1 MSGNYQKLNWQE
13 KINEYTIDCLLDIAI
28 HPADSK
34 IILLIIPGVDGSVDG
49 YENKYITIADD
60 IQKKFDAAV
69 VRISNPFVSSYL
81 WESNIR
87 KALQFIEDNAKTITN
102 NDNIELRIMAH
113 SAGAGVIAQ
122 IAWEYPFISKLLL
135 INPAMK
141 LGSDKIKN
149 GLSKFGYDKVTI
161 LVGGKDPSL
170 SETTE
175 LKVENTVI
183 VDGAD
188 HNFSGDAFPVFLD
201 SPSKYL
207 FED

>member
-1 MSGNYQKLNWQE
+1 MSGEYQKLKWQE
-13 KINEYTIDCLLDIAI
+13 KVNEYTIDCTLDVAI
-28 HPADSK
+28 HHADSK

-49 YENKYITIADD
+49 YENKYITIADN
-60 IQKKFDAAV
+60 IQKKYNAAV

-87 KALQFIEDNAKTITN
+87 KALQFVEDNAKTITN

-122 IAWEYPFISKLLL
+122 IAWEYPFISKILL

-141 LGSDKIKN
+141 LGSDKIKD
-149 GLSKFGYDKVTI
+149 GLSKFGDDKVTI
-161 LVGGKDPSL
+161 LVGGNDPSL

-175 LKVENTVI
+175 LKIKNTII

-188 HNFSGDAFPVFLD
+188 HNFSGDAFPIFLTSAD
-201 SPSKYL
+201 KYL
-207 FED
+207 F